1 MASNQE
7 TILEPDL
14 AIIDAHHH
22 LIDTGRHG
30 YTLDKYKEDCA
41 SGHNIVGSVYIEV
54 REKYYNEGPEWLY
67 PVGETEFVAG
77 LYDNILSDE
86 QRLCQGIIGY
96 AELEAGNKVADVLD
110 AHMELSLIHI

>member
-22 LIDTGRHG
+22 LIDTGRHA

-54 REKYYNEGPEWLY
+54 REKYYNAVSYTHLTLPTKRI
-67 PVGETEFVAG
+67 V
-77 LYDNILSDE
+77 
-86 QRLCQGIIGY
+86 
-96 AELEAGNKVADVLD
+96 
-110 AHMELSLIHI
+110 

>member
-1 MASNQE
+1 MASNGE

-22 LIDTGRHG
+22 LIDTDRHT

-54 REKYYNEGPEWLY
+54 
-67 PVGETEFVAG
+67 
-77 LYDNILSDE
+77 
-86 QRLCQGIIGY
+86 
-96 AELEAGNKVADVLD
+96 
-110 AHMELSLIHI
+110 